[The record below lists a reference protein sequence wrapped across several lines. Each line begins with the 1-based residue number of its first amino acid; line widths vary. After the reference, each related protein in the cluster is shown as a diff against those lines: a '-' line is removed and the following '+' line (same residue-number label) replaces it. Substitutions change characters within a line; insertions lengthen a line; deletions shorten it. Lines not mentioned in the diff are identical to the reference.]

1 MIISEC
7 QRNRT
12 LGPQH
17 SATSV
22 ANWAKLSA
30 REAGFFL
37 TLREAKLTFTLLL
50 SRGARESMDNDI
62 SRRGF
67 LSQTLTGISAAWVS
81 ANWPAMLSA
90 ANHAHRAAQSASLA
104 KFDFFSPQQAAE
116 VDAISARI
124 IPSTDTPGA
133 HEAGV
138 VFFIDRALATFA
150 KDNRTVYTDG
160 LSELR
165 VKTQEMFPSARRF
178 SAATPEQQDQILQA
192 LDGQPPAA
200 GGRRSPRGAA
210 AQSFFETV
218 RVHTIM
224 GFLIDPDS
232 DKRGNRDAAGW
243 KAIGRE
249 PEHMFQPP
257 FGYYDKDYPGWQPN
271 PPADPEKSKS

>member
-90 ANHAHRAAQSASLA
+90 ANHARQAAQSASPA
-104 KFDFFSPQQAAE
+104 KVRIFFSRGGRGSRCYLGPHHSLYRHPRRSRSRCRLFHRPCPRHFCKRQSNGIYRRLVRTAGQN
-116 VDAISARI
+116 ARNV
-124 IPSTDTPGA
+124 PA
-133 HEAGV
+133 VE
-138 VFFIDRALATFA
+138 
-150 KDNRTVYTDG
+150 K
-160 LSELR
+160 
-165 VKTQEMFPSARRF
+165 F
-178 SAATPEQQDQILQA
+178 SAATPEQQDEILQA
-192 LDGQPPAA
+192 LDEPTPAA

-210 AQSFFETV
+210 AQTSSRRCACTPSWDF
-218 RVHTIM
+218 
-224 GFLIDPDS
+224 
-232 DKRGNRDAAGW
+232 
-243 KAIGRE
+243 
-249 PEHMFQPP
+249 
-257 FGYYDKDYPGWQPN
+257 
-271 PPADPEKSKS
+271 